1 MVTGEDRLESATT
14 GARRL
19 VSVLRLVAVALVV
32 VGFVGWLVDHDG
44 EVVLESPYTLAFGVG
59 VACAL
64 VAIYLG
70 VFLAN
75 RG

>member
-1 MVTGEDRLESATT
+1 MTGDDRVDSPAA

-19 VSVLRLVAVALVV
+19 VSVLRLVAVVLVL
-32 VGFVGWLVDHDG
+32 VGFLGWLVDHDG
-44 EVVLESPYTLAFGVG
+44 EVVLESPYTLAFAAGV
-59 VACAL
+59 VCAL